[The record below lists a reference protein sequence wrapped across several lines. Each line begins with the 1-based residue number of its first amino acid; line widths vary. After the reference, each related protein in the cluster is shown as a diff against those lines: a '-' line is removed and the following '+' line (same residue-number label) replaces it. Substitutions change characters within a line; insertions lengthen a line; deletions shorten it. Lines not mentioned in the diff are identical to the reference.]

1 MYYCHECENFFTESE
16 IEEKTFG
23 TGVYAP
29 DGYEEHFTADVCPH
43 CGSDELEEV
52 NECPICGDPCLP
64 DEHFCDNCKQEMR
77 AQLTDTLSEWAVRH
91 RVYRRDIAELMED
104 VLEGMLYG
112 KERI

>member
-1 MYYCHECENFFTESE
+1 MYYCHNCENFFSE
-16 IEEKTFG
+16 YELEEETVR

-52 NECPICGDPCLP
+52 NDCPICGDPCLP
-64 DEHFCDNCKQEMR
+64 GEHFCDNCRQEMR
-77 AQLTDTLSEWAVRH
+77 AQLTDIFSEWAVRH
-91 RVYRRDIAELMED
+91 RVYKADIAELTED
-104 VLEGMLYG
+104 VLEGMMYG